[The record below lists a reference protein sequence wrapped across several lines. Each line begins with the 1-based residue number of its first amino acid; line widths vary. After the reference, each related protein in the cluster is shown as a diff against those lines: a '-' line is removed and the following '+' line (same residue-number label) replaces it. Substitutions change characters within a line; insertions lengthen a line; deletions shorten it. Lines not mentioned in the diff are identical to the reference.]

1 MAYSFARRNE
11 LARER
16 GFRSAGEQRKWFEQA
31 QRSTA
36 MRGAVPGVESRGGK
50 LPLRA
55 DRDAAVV
62 RQFHDAFYGP
72 DKDDYSVRG
81 KKARW
86 FIDVLHEYTEE
97 EWERLYP
104 EGVRG

>member
-1 MAYSFARRNE
+1 MAYSYARRNE

-16 GFRSAGEQRKWFEQA
+16 GFASAGQQRKYMEQA
-31 QRSTA
+31 QRSKA
-36 MRGAVPGVESRGGK
+36 MRGAVPGIESRGGK

-55 DRDAAVV
+55 NRDAAVV
-62 RQFHDAFYGP
+62 RQFHETFYGP
-72 DKDDYSVRG
+72 DKNDYSVTG
-81 KKARW
+81 HKARW

-97 EWERLYP
+97 EWADLYP